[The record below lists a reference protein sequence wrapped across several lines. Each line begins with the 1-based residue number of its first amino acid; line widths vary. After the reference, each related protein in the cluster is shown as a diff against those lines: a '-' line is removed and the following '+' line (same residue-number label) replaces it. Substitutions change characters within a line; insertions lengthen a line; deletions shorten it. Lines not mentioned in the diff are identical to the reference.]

1 MLRLE
6 RIVIQGFKSFKKKT
20 SIPFPTGFSCI
31 TGPNG
36 SGKTNVLDAFC
47 FVLGKKSSRTMRA
60 KTSGDL
66 IFHGSKKKGAA
77 DFANVMLYIDNSGGE
92 LPLEKGSV
100 TIGRRINK
108 KGVSTYR
115 LNGKVVTRQQILDI
129 FAKAGMHPDGHNII
143 QQGDVNRVVEMDA
156 MERKAIIDEISGIA
170 EYDEKKNKAMK
181 ELAKIEEKV
190 KEAEIILNE
199 KQSVMERLK
208 RERDIAAKYQELQGN
223 LEKIRAALI
232 WLEKNDS
239 QNCLKDISKKLKDK
253 NKESDKLG
261 KEIQDYDGKIDELEK
276 KQEKLAAKLRK
287 GQEELEAAKSVA
299 RVESDIELKR
309 EKIELNKRE
318 IDRIEAMTEKLS
330 SLSTNLH
337 PNLKVLMDMKGVH
350 GTVADL
356 IKVPSQ
362 YKVAVEIAGGA
373 RLKDI
378 VVDTTATAV
387 SCVKYLKKNRIGRAR
402 FLPMDRIRPYGS
414 KFLPKEAID
423 WVSNLVKYKAEYR
436 NIMDFIF
443 GSTACVSDIEL
454 AKTIGR
460 TQKIRMVTMDGDLME
475 ASGAITGGY
484 YKKGPGAEESSKIFG
499 DSKKLELENIKLR
512 KDIEKL
518 EAELKKLQAIVK
530 PKRKESVNVERDEA
544 RLDSNLRYLRDKR
557 KEAYEKRLVLQSDI
571 GKLNIERAKMEA
583 RFDSVKSQFGD
594 DLKVDPDEIRDYI
607 KLGAAVLRLRQK
619 KAIAAIQELGPVNM
633 KALQDFNDL
642 MGEFEEFKE
651 KVGKIIEEKDSIEKT
666 ITEVET
672 KRTRVFTK
680 AMDAVSSNFRE
691 TYKDLTGGEAEL
703 ALVEANS
710 LDSGMLIKAQPPG
723 KKLKSIDSL
732 SGGEKSLTAFAFVF
746 ALQKHRPSPFYILD
760 EADAALDK
768 SNTLKVVN
776 LLKKQSKDIQFVV
789 ISHNDSLVKEAD
801 QIFGVSME
809 AGESKVFG
817 VKLPPNN

>member
-6 RIVIQGFKSFKKKT
+6 KIVIQGFKSFKKKT

-47 FVLGKKSSRTMRA
+47 FVLGKSSSRGMRA

-66 IFHGSKKKGAA
+66 IFHGSKQKGAA

-143 QQGDVNRVVEMDA
+143 QQGDVNRVVEMDS
-156 MERKAIIDEISGIA
+156 MERKGIIDEISGIA

-190 KEAEIILNE
+190 REAEIVLNE

-208 RERDIAAKYQELQGN
+208 NERDTALKYQQLQTQ

-232 WLEKNDS
+232 WLDRNDS
-239 QNCLKDISKKLKDK
+239 QKCLEDVNKKLKEK
-253 NKESDKLG
+253 TRESDRLG
-261 KEIQDYDGKIDELEK
+261 KEIQDFDARIDKLEK
-276 KQEKLAAKLRK
+276 EQEKLAAKLKK
-287 GQEELEAAKSVA
+287 GQEELEAAKAVA
-299 RVESDIELKR
+299 KTESEIEIKR
-309 EKIELNKRE
+309 ERIELNKRE
-318 IDRIEAMTEKLS
+318 IERIEAMTEKLS
-330 SLSTNLH
+330 SLSANLH
-337 PNLKVLMDMKGVH
+337 PNLRVLMDMNGVH
-350 GTVADL
+350 GTVGDL

-362 YKVAVEIAGGA
+362 YKVAVEISGGA

-402 FLPMDRIRPYGS
+402 FLPMDKIRPFGS
-414 KFLPKEAID
+414 RFLPKEAID
-423 WVSNLVKYKAEYR
+423 WVSNLVKYDSKYR
-436 NIMDFIF
+436 SIMDFIF
-443 GSTACVSDIEL
+443 GGTACVSDIDM
-454 AKTIGR
+454 AKEIGR
-460 TQKIRMVTMDGDLME
+460 TQKIRMVTVDGDLME

-484 YKKGPGAEESSKIFG
+484 YQKGPGADDSSKMFG
-499 DSKKLELENIKLR
+499 DAKKLELENIKLR
-512 KDIEKL
+512 KDVERL
-518 EAELKKLQAIVK
+518 AVELRKLQDIAT
-530 PKRKESVNVERDEA
+530 PKRRESTNIDRDEA
-544 RLDSNLRYLRDKR
+544 RMDSSLRQLRDQR
-557 KEAYEKRLVLQSDI
+557 KEKYEKRLVLQSEV
-571 GKLNIERAKMEA
+571 GKLNIDRAKMEA
-583 RFDSVKSQFGD
+583 RFDNMASQFGD
-594 DLKVDPDEIRDYI
+594 DLKIDPNEIKEYI
-607 KLGAAVLRLRQK
+607 SLGAAVLRLRQK
-619 KAIAAIQELGPVNM
+619 KTITAIQELGPVNM

-642 MGEFEEFKE
+642 LGEFEDFRE
-651 KVGKIIEEKDSIEKT
+651 KVGKIVDEKNSIEKT
-666 ITEVET
+666 VTEIES
-672 KRTRVFTK
+672 KRIGVFTK
-680 AMDAVSSNFRE
+680 AMDAVSRNFRE
-691 TYKDLTGGEAEL
+691 TYKDLTGGDAEL
-703 ALVEANS
+703 VLVEPKN
-710 LDSGMLIKAQPPG
+710 LDSGMMIMAQPPG
-723 KKLKSIDSL
+723 KKLKNIDAL

-768 SNTLKVVN
+768 QNTLRVVN
-776 LLKKQSKDIQFVV
+776 LLKKQSKEIQFVV

-809 AGESKVFG
+809 SGESKVFG
-817 VKLPPNN
+817 VKLPANN